1 MTTIIQNLWDQMRAD
16 LSMDGMPQVVEAHQ
30 ALVNLDL
37 GPLTAQQI
45 EDLEAM
51 ERSLDKLARRVE
63 GEAIA
68 WDDFSEAAHA
78 LRGPLNSIIGFS
90 RLMVKGIEG
99 PVTEEQQ
106 RALGE
111 IYDTSRRMLAL
122 FGLLLN
128 VLQLDDSSVDVIE
141 SVPADQ
147 VLEEM
152 VAIGQVLQ
160 DNLGFGFETDLAP
173 SALGATIQTD
183 QGEVRQALSALMAV
197 LGKYAQGQTTI
208 RLRAWAQE
216 AQLLVQMEG
225 RDLALP
231 SSWVDLPT
239 LLTEDADDALPYD
252 AHLRLGL
259 AFRLLRRLSA
269 KLEAERT
276 GEKFTLVASLPLS

>member
-16 LSMDGMPQVVEAHQ
+16 LSMEGMPQVVEAHQ

-37 GPLTAQQI
+37 GPLTEQQI

-51 ERSLDKLARRVE
+51 ERSLDKLTRRVE

-68 WDDFSEAAHA
+68 WDDFSEVAHA

-141 SVPADQ
+141 SVPAAQ

-197 LGKYAQGQTTI
+197 LGKYAQGQTI

-231 SSWVDLPT
+231 SSWADLPA
-239 LLTEDADDALPYD
+239 LLTVDADDALPYD

-259 AFRLLRRLSA
+259 AFRLLRRMSA
-269 KLEAERT
+269 KLEADRT
-276 GEKFTLVASLPLS
+276 GEKFTLVASLPLT